1 MLQILVLGKHHSVI
15 TLKHRHKISNIL
27 HQYVLSVCFEL
38 GLIELGLNSH
48 ITENT

>member
-1 MLQILVLGKHHSVI
+1 MLQIVVLGKHHSVI
-15 TLKHRHKISNIL
+15 TLKHRHEINNIL

-38 GLIELGLNSH
+38 GLVKLGLNCR